1 MAKLLIALIRL
12 YQKAL
17 SPLFPPS
24 CRFYPSCS
32 EYAVQALRVYGLR
45 RGLLKGLWRV
55 LRCQP
60 LSRGGVD
67 LPIPGR
73 NRVIGR

>member
-1 MAKLLIALIRL
+1 MTKPLIVLIRL

-32 EYAVQALRVYGLR
+32 EYAVQALRAYGLW
-45 RGLLKGLWRV
+45 RGLLKGVWRV

-67 LPIPGR
+67 FPTPGGR
-73 NRVIGR
+73 RVIGR

>member
-1 MAKLLIALIRL
+1 MTKLLIVLIRV

-32 EYAVQALRVYGLR
+32 EYVAQALRVYGLW
-45 RGLLKGLWRV
+45 RGLLKGAWRV
-55 LRCQP
+55 LRCHP

-67 LPIPGR
+67 FPISGG
-73 NRVIGR
+73 NRAIGR

>member
-1 MAKLLIALIRL
+1 MTKPLIVFIRL

-32 EYAVQALRVYGLR
+32 EYAVQALRAYGLW
-45 RGLLKGLWRV
+45 RGLLKVVWRV

-67 LPIPGR
+67 FPTPGGS
-73 NRVIGR
+73 RVIGR

>member
-1 MAKLLIALIRL
+1 MTKLLIVLIRV

-32 EYAVQALRVYGLR
+32 EYVVQALRTYGLW
-45 RGLLKGLWRV
+45 RGLLKGAWRV

-67 LPIPGR
+67 FPIPGG